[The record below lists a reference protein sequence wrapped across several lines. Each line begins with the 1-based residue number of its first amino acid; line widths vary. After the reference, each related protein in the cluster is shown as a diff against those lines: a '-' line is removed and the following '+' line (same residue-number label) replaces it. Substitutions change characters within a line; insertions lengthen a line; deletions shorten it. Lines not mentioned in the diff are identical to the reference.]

1 MTRKHSRGLGDERPD
16 AAHDDTDPDSFFGES
31 RSKQSR
37 RKDRQLCGQVQRA
50 VSSALSSS
58 FDDEVLTDL
67 WVVKVEPAPTVSRLM
82 IWVAGPQGSSAELI
96 LARLLGVAGA
106 LRAEVAQAICRKQV
120 PTLSFAICDGHEEA
134 DL

>member
-1 MTRKHSRGLGDERPD
+1 MTSRHSRGRD

-31 RSKQSR
+31 RSKQTR

-50 VSSALSSS
+50 VSSALGAN
-58 FDDEVLTDL
+58 FDDDVLNEL

-82 IWVAGPQGSSAELI
+82 IWVAGPEGSSAELI

-106 LRAEVAQAICRKQV
+106 LRAEVAATICRKQV
-120 PTLSFAICDGHEEA
+120 PTLSFAICDGQDEVEP
-134 DL
+134 